1 MLHTM
6 AVQSPDLVKQATR
19 AVEAALRPRAAES
32 QRLLRAFELEH
43 GAGVRAVQAAIE
55 DSVVHDKHQERTVPF
70 WGATGEPLTESLM
83 AITGV
88 DEDVASH
95 IVGAAL
101 HALILAKQD
110 TSPDTILRLAER
122 AVCWD
127 AGRQWAVASVVASG
141 N

>member
-19 AVEAALRPRAAES
+19 AVAAALRPAHAAEI
-32 QRLLRAFELEH
+32 QRLLPGFER

-55 DSVVHDKHQERTVPF
+55 DSIVHDKRQGRTVSF

-88 DEDVASH
+88 DEEVASH

-110 TSPDTILRLAER
+110 TAPDTILRLAER

-127 AGRQWAVASVVASG
+127 AGRQWAVASVVAAG